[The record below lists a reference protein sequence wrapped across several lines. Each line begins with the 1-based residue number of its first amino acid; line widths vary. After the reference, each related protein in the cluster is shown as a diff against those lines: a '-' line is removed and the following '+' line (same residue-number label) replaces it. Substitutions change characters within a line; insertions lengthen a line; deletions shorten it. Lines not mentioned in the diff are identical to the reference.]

1 MNNKYLME
9 SGQEALRIEIKTDTS
24 VIEDQAR
31 WAGIKPGMKVVDI
44 GCGPGVATSVL
55 HKLSQPSEKT
65 VGIDCSENRLD
76 YDKNNYSQENLEFIL
91 RDVRDPLDDIGSFD
105 LVWVRFLLE
114 YYAKNSFEIIK
125 NLVRIL
131 KPGGTLCLIDLDHN
145 CLNHYGIPQRLD
157 ITARKIME
165 ELEIKAN
172 FDPFVGRKLYSFL
185 YDLKFQDIVVDI
197 RAHHKIYG
205 ALNDNDRYNFLKKIQ
220 IAPQIINF
228 KFSEYEGGYDEFI
241 SESKKWFEDPRR
253 FTYTPIILC
262 KGTKPLD

>member
-9 SGQEALRIEIKTDTS
+9 SGQEALRLEIKTDTS
-24 VIEDQAR
+24 VVEGQAR
-31 WAGIKPGMKVVDI
+31 WAGIRPGMKVADI
-44 GCGPGVATSVL
+44 GCGPGVTTSIL

-65 VGIDCSENRLD
+65 VGVDFSENRLD
-76 YDKNNYSQENLEFIL
+76 YAQKNYAQENLEFIL
-91 RDVRDPLDDIGSFD
+91 RDVRDPLDDIGTFD

-114 YYAKNSFEIIK
+114 YYAENSFEIVK

-131 KPGGTLCLIDLDHN
+131 KPGGSLCLIDLDHN
-145 CLNHYGIPQRLD
+145 CLNHFGIPQRLD
-157 ITARKIME
+157 RTVKKIME

-185 YDLKFQDIVVDI
+185 YDLKFHDIVVDI

-205 ALNDNDRYNFLKKIQ
+205 ALSDNDRYNFLKKIE
-220 IAPQIINF
+220 IAPQRINF
-228 KFSEYEGGYDEFI
+228 NFNEYEGGYDEFI
-241 SESKKWFEDPRR
+241 NESKKWFEDPRR

-262 KGTKPLD
+262 KGTKSID